1 MRYIILI
8 VHHLLPLLSLHLR
21 LCPSLSMSLR
31 LSVYACFCCSLFS
44 ADWSSRNRPAKS
56 AATFVDFLAE
66 NKWRGNYA
74 QLRRHHQASIRSF
87 VDYTRQIVPTICH
100 YEVILGLL
108 GLYLLSCDSHIG
120 RLKVRSVAR
129 IFFVQFV

>member
-74 QLRRHHQASIRSF
+74 QLRRQSSSVNPFIR
-87 VDYTRQIVPTICH
+87 RL
-100 YEVILGLL
+100 YET
-108 GLYLLSCDSHIG
+108 D
-120 RLKVRSVAR
+120 RSNHMPL
-129 IFFVQFV
+129 

>member
-1 MRYIILI
+1 M
-8 VHHLLPLLSLHLR
+8 H
-21 LCPSLSMSLR
+21 
-31 LSVYACFCCSLFS
+31 
-44 ADWSSRNRPAKS
+44 N
-56 AATFVDFLAE
+56 FVD
-66 NKWRGNYA
+66 N
-74 QLRRHHQASIRSF
+74 HQASIRSF

-129 IFFVQFV
+129 IFFVQFVQYVYDLIQTLR